1 MKHLFR
7 LFRPY
12 VWHLVLLVGSVTGS
26 VAASLALPDYMAKII
41 NHGIVGGD
49 QHTIWVN
56 GGLMLAISLGG
67 GLSSIVTGFLASRMA
82 GGFSRDVRAAV
93 FSKVENFSLAEFN
106 TFSTASLI
114 TRTTNDI
121 TQVQTV
127 MVMVLRMAL
136 MAPIMGFWAIGKAY
150 AAAPSMT
157 WVMALSVGIVL
168 LTIIATFIVA
178 VPKYRVLQKLVDRLN
193 LVSREMLTGLRVI
206 RAFNRGT
213 AEEKKFDS
221 ANMDLTKINLFVN
234 RVMVVLMP
242 VMFGVMNFTMLAVVW
257 FGAKQIDLGNLQIGE
272 MVAFMQYAMQAI
284 FAFLMITMVFI
295 MVPRASVSLGRI
307 AEVLNTDPL
316 IVDPKEAKN
325 VAERKGGKVEFTH
338 VTFAYNGADAPILH
352 DVSFT
357 ALPGQTTAIVGSTG
371 SGKSTLINL
380 IPRFYDAT
388 SGSVTIDD
396 TDVKEMKMEDVYNK
410 IGYVPQ
416 KGILFSG
423 TVTSNLKYGKPEAT
437 VDDVRRAADIAQA
450 NDFINELEGGYD
462 APIAQGGT
470 NVSGGQKQ
478 RLSIAR
484 AIIRKP
490 EIYIFDDSFSAL
502 DFTTDAKLRKALESE
517 TKGKT
522 VLIVAQR
529 ISTIRN
535 ADAIVVLNEGR
546 VVGQGTHDQ
555 LMKTCDVYREI
566 ALSQLSEAELSNSAP
581 ALTPVTA

>member
-1 MKHLFR
+1 
-7 LFRPY
+7 
-12 VWHLVLLVGSVTGS
+12 
-26 VAASLALPDYMAKII
+26 
-41 NHGIVGGD
+41 
-49 QHTIWVN
+49 
-56 GGLMLAISLGG
+56 
-67 GLSSIVTGFLASRMA
+67 
-82 GGFSRDVRAAV
+82 
-93 FSKVENFSLAEFN
+93 
-106 TFSTASLI
+106 
-114 TRTTNDI
+114 
-121 TQVQTV
+121 
-127 MVMVLRMAL
+127 
-136 MAPIMGFWAIGKAY
+136 
-150 AAAPSMT
+150 MT
-157 WVMALSVGIVL
+157 WVMILSVGIVL
-168 LTIIATFIVA
+168 LTIIATFIIA

-213 AEEKKFDS
+213 SEEKKFDQS
-221 ANMDLTKINLFVN
+221 NTDLTKINLFVN

-242 VMFGVMNFTMLAVVW
+242 IMFGVMNFTMLAVVW
-257 FGAKQIDLGNLQIGE
+257 YGSKQIDLGNLQIGE

-307 AEVLNTDPL
+307 AEVLNTDPT
-316 IVDPKEAKN
+316 IVDPKDAKN
-325 VAERKGGKVEFTH
+325 VEQRKGGKVDFDH
-338 VTFAYNGADAPILH
+338 VTFSYSGAEAPILH

-388 SGSVTIDD
+388 SGSVKIDD
-396 TDVKEMKMEDVYNK
+396 TDVKEMKMEDVYHK

-423 TVTSNLKYGKPEAT
+423 TVESNLKYGAPNAS
-437 VDDVRRAADIAQA
+437 DDEVRHAAEIAQA
-450 NDFINELEGGYD
+450 KDFINELDGGFN

-502 DFTTDAKLRKALESE
+502 DFTTDAKLRAALESE

-535 ADAIVVLNEGR
+535 ADSIVVLNEGR

-581 ALTPVTA
+581 TLTPVTA

>member
-1 MKHLFR
+1 MKHLVR
-7 LFRPY
+7 LFKPY
-12 VWHLVLLVGSVTGS
+12 WWQLLLLVVTVTGS
-26 VAASLALPDYMAKII
+26 VAASLSLPDYMAKII
-41 NHGIVGGD
+41 NQGIVGGD
-49 QHTIWVN
+49 QHTIWVF
-56 GGLMLAISLGG
+56 GGLMLVISLGG
-67 GLSSIVTGFLASRMA
+67 GLSSIGTGFLASRMA

-157 WVMALSVGIVL
+157 WVMILSVGIVL
-168 LTIIATFIVA
+168 LTIIATFIIA
-178 VPKYRVLQKLVDRLN
+178 VPKYRVLQRLVDRMN

-206 RAFNRGT
+206 RAFNRG
-213 AEEKKFDS
+213 ASEEQKFDVS
-221 ANMDLTKINLFVN
+221 NTDLTKINLFVN

-257 FGAKQIDLGNLQIGE
+257 YGAKQIDLGNLQIGE

-307 AEVLNTDPL
+307 AEVLNTDPT
-316 IVDPKEAKN
+316 IVDPKDAKN
-325 VAERKGGKVEFTH
+325 VTELKGGKVSFDH

-357 ALPGQTTAIVGSTG
+357 AMPGQTTAIVGSTG

-388 SGSVTIDD
+388 SGSVKIDD
-396 TDVKEMKMEDVYNK
+396 IDVKEMKMEDVYHK

-423 TVTSNLKYGKPEAT
+423 TVESNLKYGAPNAT
-437 VDDVRRAADIAQA
+437 DDEVRHAAEIAQA
-450 NDFINELEGGYD
+450 KDFIAELDGGFT

-502 DFTTDAKLRKALESE
+502 DFTTDAKLRAALDSE

-535 ADAIVVLNEGR
+535 ADSIVVLDEGR
-546 VVGQGTHDQ
+546 VVGQGTHDE
-555 LMKTCDVYREI
+555 LMKSCNVYREI
-566 ALSQLSEAELSNSAP
+566 ALSQLSETELSNSAP
-581 ALTPVTA
+581 TLTPVTA